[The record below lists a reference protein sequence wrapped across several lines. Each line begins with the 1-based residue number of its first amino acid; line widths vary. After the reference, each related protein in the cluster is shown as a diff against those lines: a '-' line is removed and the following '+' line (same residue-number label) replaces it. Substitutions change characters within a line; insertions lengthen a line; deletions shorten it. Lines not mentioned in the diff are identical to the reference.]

1 MIKQKSGGIALT
13 IAAIGVVYGDIGTSP
28 LYALQ
33 AVFGLSGSKPTSADI
48 FGIISLILWSITI
61 VVSLKYVSLLMRA
74 DNKGEGGIMSLV
86 ALIRKSKLGKKSQLW
101 YVLLG
106 FLGLALFY
114 GDSIITPAISVL
126 SAVEGI
132 RIVAPSLQ
140 NWIVP
145 LTLIVLGIL
154 FALQS
159 KGTGVIGRFFGPIMV
174 LWFVSSGLAGLWHVL
189 QNPEV
194 LQALL
199 PSTAL
204 SFALAHPLSAF
215 IAMGAVILAIT
226 GAESLYADMGHFGRK
241 PIQKA
246 WFFVVFPALMLN
258 YLGQGA
264 LVAANPETI
273 ANAYFLLFPEVL
285 QLPMIFVAT
294 LATLIASQA
303 VLAGAF
309 SLTRQA
315 VRLGFIPPMR
325 ILHTSKD
332 EVGQVYIGALNWIIF
347 AAVAGLVIA
356 FGSSVNLAAAFGM
369 AVSGTL
375 LIDTILFLVVVRLV
389 WKKSWVTVVAM
400 GILFIPLDVIFL
412 SSSLSKVIHG
422 GWIPLLVA
430 LITFTLLTTWTK
442 GKAIIS
448 RERRGLEA
456 DLSDFIKTLRRR
468 KVVRAP
474 GTAVYL
480 SHHHGYTPLALHA
493 TLNQL
498 HELNEKIVLVE
509 VKTADVPHVPLSERV
524 KIDPLGYPDD
534 NISLVIL
541 EFGYNDVPNVPRAL
555 EGAQHKQA
563 ETSFDPYQ
571 ATYFL
576 SDNRL
581 VITKNHRMSS
591 LRKKLFILLERNA
604 TNASDYFHLPTNKTV
619 DIASHIEL

>member
-1 MIKQKSGGIALT
+1 MTQRKSGGVALT
-13 IAAIGVVYGDIGTSP
+13 VAAIGVVFGDIGTSP

-33 AVFGLSGSKPTSADI
+33 AIFGLSGSKPTPADTY
-48 FGIISLILWSITI
+48 GIISLILWSVTI

-74 DNKGEGGIMSLV
+74 DNDGEGGIMSLV
-86 ALIRKSKLGKKSQLW
+86 ALIRKTKLGKKPQVW
-101 YVLLG
+101 FMLLG

-132 RIVAPSLQ
+132 RVVAPSLQ
-140 NWIVP
+140 SWIVP
-145 LTLIVLGIL
+145 LTLVVLGLL

-159 KGTGVIGRFFGPIMV
+159 RGTGTIGRFFGPIMIF
-174 LWFVSSGLAGLWHVL
+174 WFISSGLAGLWHII
-189 QNPEV
+189 QRPEV
-194 LQALL
+194 LSALL
-199 PSTAL
+199 PTTAF

-215 IAMGAVILAIT
+215 VAMGAVILAIT
-226 GAESLYADMGHFGRK
+226 GAEALYADMGHFGRQA
-241 PIQKA
+241 IQRA
-246 WFFVVFPALMLN
+246 WFFVIFPALMLN

-264 LVAANPETI
+264 LVAGNPEGV
-273 ANAYFLLFPEVL
+273 ANAYFLLFPEML

-294 LATLIASQA
+294 AATLIASQA
-303 VLAGAF
+303 VIAGAF

-325 ILHTSKD
+325 ILHTSQN
-332 EVGQVYIGALNWIIF
+332 EIGQVYIGALNWIIF

-389 WKKSWVTVVAM
+389 WKKSWFVVVAA
-400 GILFIPLDVIFL
+400 GVLFIPLDVIFL
-412 SSSLSKVIHG
+412 SSSLSKVVHG

-430 LITFTLLTTWTK
+430 LIAFTLLTTWTK
-442 GKAIIS
+442 GKSLIS
-448 RERRGLEA
+448 RERRSLEA
-456 DLSDFIKTLRRR
+456 DLNDFVKKLHRR
-468 KVVRAP
+468 KIVRAP

-480 SHHHGYTPLALHA
+480 SHHHGYTPLALYA
-493 TLNQL
+493 TLSQL

-509 VKTADVPHVPLSERV
+509 VKTADTPHIPLNQRV
-524 KIDPLGYPDD
+524 RIDPLGYPDD
-534 NISLVIL
+534 NISLVML
-541 EFGYNDVPNVPRAL
+541 EFGYNDVPNIPRAL
-555 EGAQHKQA
+555 QGARHEQT
-563 ETSFDPYQ
+563 ETDFDPYT

-581 VITKNHRMSS
+581 VITNNHRMSR
-591 LRKKLFILLERNA
+591 LRKKLFVLLERNA
-604 TNASDYFHLPTNKTV
+604 TNASDYFHLPTDKTV
-619 DIASHIEL
+619 DIAAHIEL